1 MAYALSQQAHSVNG
15 SSSNILLAS
24 SGVPQGSI
32 LGPLLFIVYINDIT
46 TVSLSDGSMLL
57 YADDSMLYRPIH
69 AIDDYDHLQQDINKL
84 CTSTNNNLLQYN
96 STKCKYMII
105 SKRKQPLLPSTP
117 LTNNDSQIERVSS
130 FKYVG
135 VWLTATLTWSP
146 HITNVCNKA
155 RQHLGILYRN
165 FYVNLTTTLPVL
177 CSPTS

>member
-46 TVSLSDGSMLL
+46 TVPLSDGSMLL